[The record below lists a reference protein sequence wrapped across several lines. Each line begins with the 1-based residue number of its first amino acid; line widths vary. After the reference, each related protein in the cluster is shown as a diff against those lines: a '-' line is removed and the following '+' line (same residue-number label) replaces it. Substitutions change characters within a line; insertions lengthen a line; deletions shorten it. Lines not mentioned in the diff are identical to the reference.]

1 VSKPQ
6 ACFVSSRILLLP
18 KPFEFLKEMLP
29 EYYSKNILSAKPSLM
44 TVALPEFLG
53 APGAFE
59 VRKYGA

>member
-1 VSKPQ
+1 
-6 ACFVSSRILLLP
+6 
-18 KPFEFLKEMLP
+18 MLP